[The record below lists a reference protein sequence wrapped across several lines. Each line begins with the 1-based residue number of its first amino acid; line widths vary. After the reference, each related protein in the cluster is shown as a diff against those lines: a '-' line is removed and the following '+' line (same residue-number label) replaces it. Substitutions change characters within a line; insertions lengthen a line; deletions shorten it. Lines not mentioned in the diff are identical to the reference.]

1 MEVVTNTVTL
11 PFEVEVT
18 TNGTFTV
25 AGGKVRKLAVGQIIR
40 NDGWLVKTNGM
51 VEPIIDHVAA
61 VTNMVIL
68 RRDGH
73 EEGLTEQ
80 MVFPNGLIVNP
91 DGSCTYPGSAPSRL
105 AEGQLFRFD
114 GKAIHV
120 MDAVTLINGKV
131 MVQKDGG
138 TPFYVAPLIAV
149 GIAVTTVGV
158 AVGAIGMCDGTLV
171 KADGTMRRRDGSITV
186 LREGHTVLIES
197 FAPRR
202 WQGDP
207 GVTD

>member
-1 MEVVTNTVTL
+1 
-11 PFEVEVT
+11 VEVT

-25 AGGKVRKLAVGQIIR
+25 SGGNERKLAPGQIIR
-40 NDGWLVKTNGM
+40 KDGWLVKPEGL
-51 VEPIIDHVAA
+51 VEPIVNHVAA
-61 VTNMVIL
+61 VARKVVL

-73 EEGLTEQ
+73 EEIMTEQ

-91 DGSCTYPGSAPSRL
+91 NDTCTYPNGSPSRL
-105 AEGQLFRFD
+105 ADGQLFRFD

-120 MDAVTLINGKV
+120 MDAVTLINAKV

-138 TPFYVAPLIAV
+138 TPFYVSPLIAV
-149 GIAVTTVGV
+149 GVAVTTVGV

-171 KADGTMRRRDGSITV
+171 KADGTMRRRDASITV

-202 WQGDP
+202 WNGE
-207 GVTD
+207 